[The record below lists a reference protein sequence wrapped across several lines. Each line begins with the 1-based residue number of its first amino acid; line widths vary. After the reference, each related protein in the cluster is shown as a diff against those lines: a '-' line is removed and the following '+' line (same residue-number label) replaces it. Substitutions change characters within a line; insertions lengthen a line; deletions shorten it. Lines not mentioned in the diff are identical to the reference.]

1 LKLEILASLQIVIA
15 APGAE
20 NGFLRPAVRLCLISW
35 VRGLPKFVCDGDV
48 PMVHATTALKAW
60 LRQHVPIYLC
70 ACLLLGFATLHAWAH
85 EIRPAIVTFVTGAG
99 DRFDVSVS
107 LNIEAVMAGIGP
119 QHTDTNDAPEAVTY
133 NALRALPPDALRAK
147 FDEFSKRWLNG
158 VNIEFGGVRV
168 QSDTVKVTVPA
179 ASDPAIA
186 RISTVQ
192 LTGPMPANA
201 TTMRW
206 TYAPEFGSSIVRLKR
221 EGQDALEI
229 GWLKDGQ
236 SSGIIDLA
244 GAVPKGAVAKFLN
257 YVSVGF
263 THIIPLGLDHILFVL
278 GLYLL
283 APAWRP
289 LLMQVTAFTVAHSI
303 TLALGLYGV
312 LAVSPAIVEPLIAL
326 SIVYVAV
333 ENIMTSKLHVWRPV
347 IVFCFGLLHGLG
359 FAGVL
364 QEIGLPRADYA
375 IGLFGFNVGV
385 EFGQLAVIAIAFG
398 VSGLWFRHKPW
409 YRQRIVWPA
418 SAAIALM
425 GAFWTI
431 ERIWFA

>member
-1 LKLEILASLQIVIA
+1 MDRSVTGVKTYLGKYLTAWLCAGLFVGFASL
-15 APGAE
+15 
-20 NGFLRPAVRLCLISW
+20 S
-35 VRGLPKFVCDGDV
+35 
-48 PMVHATTALKAW
+48 
-60 LRQHVPIYLC
+60 
-70 ACLLLGFATLHAWAH
+70 AWAH
-85 EIRPAIVTFVTGAG
+85 EIRPAIVTVSTAAG
-99 DRFDVSVS
+99 DRFDVTVS
-107 LNIEAVMAGIGP
+107 LNAEALMAGIGP

-133 NALRALPPDALRAK
+133 NALRALAPDALRAK
-147 FDEFSKRWLNG
+147 FEDFSKRWLNG

-168 QSDTVKVTVPA
+168 QPDTVKITVPVA
-179 ASDPAIA
+179 GDPAIA

-192 LTGPMPANA
+192 LTGQMPPKAA
-201 TTMRW
+201 TMRW

-221 EGQDALEI
+221 EGQDTLEL

-236 SSGIIDLA
+236 SSGNIDLVDA
-244 GAVPKGAVAKFLN
+244 APKGTIAKFLN

-289 LLMQVTAFTVAHSI
+289 LLMQVTAFTIAHSI

-312 LAVSPAIVEPLIAL
+312 LAVSPAIVEPMIAL

-364 QEIGLPRADYA
+364 QEIGLPRTDYA

-385 EFGQLAVIAIAFG
+385 EFGQLAVIGLAFL